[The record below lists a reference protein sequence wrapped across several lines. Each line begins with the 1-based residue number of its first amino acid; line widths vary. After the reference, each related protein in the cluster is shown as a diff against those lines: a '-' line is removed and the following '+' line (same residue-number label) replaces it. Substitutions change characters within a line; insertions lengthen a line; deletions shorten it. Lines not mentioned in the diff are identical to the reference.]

1 MKKTLKKYFIPHR
14 ANNFHPH
21 ILHTKR
27 AIFYSLIFLCSKII
41 IVLFAVLLPVGVFVL
56 PDVLAEQQKQI
67 VALTNKARAEKNLP
81 PLVMS
86 NKLEIS
92 AQYKADD
99 MSQKQYFAH
108 TNNKK
113 GLSGWL
119 KDANYSYLMAGENLA
134 VGFSSAEEVVNAWKN
149 SPTHYANLVDT
160 DFTELGVGLS
170 GGVYNGR
177 ATVFIAQHLA
187 EPLMPVAIDKPIA
200 KKIIGKKSF
209 AAEVKNNNLTAES
222 SSTPVA
228 SQTVSS
234 SVLSA
239 RAENA
244 PEDQSPAVNSNAPTP
259 IEKYI
264 QAKNLLPPLTSI
276 FAVSQTIYL
285 IAMLFFAGAL
295 MLSLATHVQKKRYHI
310 IAQTSGLIA
319 LLFVFWRF

>member
-81 PLVMS
+81 PLAMS
-86 NKLEIS
+86 GKLETS

-119 KDANYSYLMAGENLA
+119 RDAGYAYHVAGENLA

-149 SPTHYANLVDT
+149 SPTHYANLVDA
-160 DFTELGVGLS
+160 DFTELGIGLS

-187 EPLMPVAIDKPIA
+187 EPFTFAVIEKPA
-200 KKIIGKKSF
+200 VKKIEKKSF
-209 AAEVKNNNLTAES
+209 VAEVKTVNIADGV

-228 SQTVSS
+228 SETVSS

-239 RAENA
+239 REENVT
-244 PEDQSPAVNSNAPTP
+244 EDQDPAINIDAQTP

-264 QAKNLLPPLTSI
+264 QAKNLLPPLTNI
-276 FAVSQTIYL
+276 FAVSQTIYF
-285 IAMLFFAGAL
+285 IAMMFFAGAL
-295 MLSLATHVQKKRYHI
+295 MLSIATHVRKKRYHI